1 MDIRITEQ
9 NNGGDMTLNNN
20 DIAVVYGVENM
31 PYLSM
36 FGGPDFWGND
46 LLLQEKFRAFLATTE
61 QTMLSVALNSQGRAV
76 IEEAARQDLQFLLE
90 IVPNSTLT
98 VQTRITDDNRL
109 EMLITF
115 NGQEINLLWNPQSA
129 TLVDTS
135 HVTPVCPV
143 PLGLTLTE
151 LSSTSINASWIGISG
166 VTYQYTY
173 NETGAAPSTWTDISG
188 TGVTLTG
195 ITAGATVYFFLRT
208 KCTGSFS
215 EYQSDTITLPPAP
228 PVTTDLVLSVFST
241 YGVETTGASVDKWND
256 LSGNLNHLYGGAP
269 VKPLLTDNI
278 FGTKPAIS
286 TSNSPASLMATLGN
300 LSGLTGQPQ
309 CTVYIVSNNPF
320 PSTTVPMFT
329 YSSTPGSIISG
340 EFETYLQAPALS
352 PELSTLA
359 RGSAGF
365 NTGLLPTTEDT
376 PYVYAFRIDY
386 SEIPSLQVL
395 MYQNDSSAGFV
406 KPISNANSNNIIAA
420 PFQIGAGDFNFGCVL
435 VYADAHDAPTRTS
448 IYNYLSTYFSI

>member
-61 QTMLSVALNSQGRAV
+61 QTMLSVALNSQGRAT

-115 NGQEINLLWNPQSA
+115 NGQEINLLWNPQTA
-129 TLVDTS
+129 TLTDTS
-135 HVTPVCPV
+135 NITPVCPV

-151 LSSTSINASWIGISG
+151 LSSTSINATWTGISG

-173 NETGAAPSTWTDISG
+173 NTDGSVPSGWTDTTGI
-188 TGVTLTG
+188 GVTLTG
-195 ITAGATVYFFLRT
+195 LTAGSTVYFFVRT
-208 KCTGSFS
+208 KCVGSFS
-215 EYQSDTITLPPAP
+215 EYQSDTITTAPAP
-228 PVTTDLVLSVFST
+228 PVTADLVLSVFST
-241 YGVETTGASVDKWND
+241 YGVEATGVSVDKWND
-256 LSGNLNHLYGGAP
+256 LSGNMNHLYSGGN
-269 VKPLLTDNI
+269 KPLLTDNI

-286 TSNSPASLMATLGN
+286 MTNTPASLMATLGN
-300 LSGLTGQPQ
+300 LSGLSGQPK
-309 CTVYIVSNNPF
+309 CTVYIVANNPF
-320 PSTTVPMFT
+320 PSGTFPFVT
-329 YSSTPGSIISG
+329 YSSTPGSIIQG
-340 EFETYLQAPALS
+340 EFESYLQGPAMTS
-352 PELSTLA
+352 EISTLA
-359 RGSAGF
+359 MGDVGF

-376 PYVYAFRIDY
+376 PYVYAILVDF
-386 SEIPSLQVL
+386 SEVATLEVR
-395 MYQNDSSAGFV
+395 MYQNDSDAGFI
-406 KPISNANSNNIIAA
+406 KPVSNENGNNFIAA

-435 VYADAHDAPTRTS
+435 VYSANHDALTRAS

>member
-46 LLLQEKFRAFLATTE
+46 LLLQEKFRAFLARTE
-61 QTMLSVALNSQGRAV
+61 QVMLSAALNSQGRAT
-76 IEEAARQDLQFLLE
+76 IEEAAKQDLQFLLE

-115 NGQEINLLWNPQSA
+115 NGQEINLLWNPQTA

-135 HVTPVCPV
+135 NVAPVCPV

-151 LSSTSINASWIGISG
+151 LSATSINASWTGISG

-173 NETGAAPSTWTDISG
+173 NTDGAVPTTWTDTAG

-208 KCTGSFS
+208 KCVGSFS
-215 EYQSDTITLPPAP
+215 EYQSDTITTAPAP
-228 PVTTDLVLSVFST
+228 PVTANLILSVFST
-241 YGVETTGASVDKWND
+241 YGVETTGTSVDKWND
-256 LSGNLNHLYGGAP
+256 LSGNLNHLYSGG
-269 VKPLLTDNI
+269 VKPILTDSV
-278 FGTKPAIS
+278 FGDKPAIS
-286 TSNSPASLMATLGN
+286 TAYSPASLMATLGN
-300 LSGLTGQPQ
+300 LAGLSGQPA
-309 CTVYIVSNNPF
+309 CTVYIVANNPF
-320 PSTTVPMFT
+320 PSSTFPLFA

-340 EFETYLQAPALS
+340 EFETYLQAPALT
-352 PELSTLA
+352 PELSTIA
-359 RGSAGF
+359 RGNVGF
-365 NTGLLPTTEDT
+365 NTGLLPTTEDA
-376 PYVYAFRIDY
+376 PYVYAFRIDF
-386 SEIPSLQVL
+386 SEVSTLEVL
-395 MYQNDSSAGFV
+395 MYQNDSSAGFI
-406 KPISNANSNNIIAA
+406 KLISNENSNNIIAA
-420 PFQIGAGDFNFGCVL
+420 PFQIGSGDFNFGCVL
-435 VYADAHDAPTRTS
+435 VYAANHNAPTRTS